1 MKANQRRQLILE
13 TLNQSSQPI
22 SASQLAKQLE
32 VSRQVIVGDVALL
45 RASNHDI
52 LSTPKGYCLAKEQTD
67 HSFKGRL
74 VCSHR
79 PEDTEEEL
87 LLILDKG
94 GMVLDVEI
102 EHPVY
107 GMLTASLNL
116 KTREDVA
123 DFMEKMHTSQAQLLS
138 SLTQGIHLHTISCPS
153 SQVFEEI
160 RQALAS
166 RGYLYRQD

>member
-1 MKANQRRQLILE
+1 MKANQRRQEILDR
-13 TLNQSSQPI
+13 LKQASQPI
-22 SASQLAKQLE
+22 SASQLAAQFE

-52 LSTPKGYCLAKEQTD
+52 LSTPKGYCLAKEQTN

-79 PEDTEEEL
+79 PEDTEDEL

-107 GMLTASLNL
+107 GMLTAALNL
-116 KTREDVA
+116 KTKEDVV
-123 DFMEKMHTSQAQLLS
+123 DFMKKMHSSQAQLLS

-153 SQVFEEI
+153 SHVFEEI
-160 RQALAS
+160 RQALTS

>member
-67 HSFKGRL
+67 IPLREGWFAATGQRIQRRSFCSSWIREAWYWMWRL
-74 VCSHR
+74 SIQSMAC
-79 PEDTEEEL
+79 
-87 LLILDKG
+87 
-94 GMVLDVEI
+94 
-102 EHPVY
+102 
-107 GMLTASLNL
+107 
-116 KTREDVA
+116 
-123 DFMEKMHTSQAQLLS
+123 
-138 SLTQGIHLHTISCPS
+138 
-153 SQVFEEI
+153 
-160 RQALAS
+160 
-166 RGYLYRQD
+166 

>member
-22 SASQLAKQLE
+22 SASQLAAHYE

-45 RASNHDI
+45 RASNQDI

-74 VCSHR
+74 VCCHR
-79 PEDTEEEL
+79 PEDTKDEL

-116 KTREDVA
+116 RTREDVA
-123 DFMEKMHTSQAQLLS
+123 DFIQKMQTSKASLLS
-138 SLTQGIHLHTISCPS
+138 TLTQGIHLHTISCPS
-153 SQVFEEI
+153 KEVFEEI
-160 RQALAS
+160 KKDLAS
-166 RGYLYRQD
+166 RGYLYSQD

>member
-1 MKANQRRQLILE
+1 
-13 TLNQSSQPI
+13 
-22 SASQLAKQLE
+22 
-32 VSRQVIVGDVALL
+32 
-45 RASNHDI
+45 
-52 LSTPKGYCLAKEQTD
+52 
-67 HSFKGRL
+67 
-74 VCSHR
+74 
-79 PEDTEEEL
+79 
-87 LLILDKG
+87 
-94 GMVLDVEI
+94 MVLDVEI

-116 KTREDVA
+116 RTREDVA

-166 RGYLYRQD
+166 RGYLYSQD